1 MFNSG
6 QSCCGIERVYVHE
19 AVYDRF
25 VEEVV
30 KVVKVCVSLPLLPT
44 PD

>member
-30 KVVKVCVSLPLLPT
+30 KVVKVRSLRKSC
-44 PD
+44 